1 MSYEFE
7 SRVTPFDF
15 WRLSMSRTYRSTAGI
30 CNLVFTVSMFLL
42 AAKFWNGA
50 GDAAQLLLFVGCIL
64 FPVLQPVGVFVRA
77 RAQAAQVPPDMRLVF
92 DEERLH
98 VTIGDRHED
107 IRWKNLTDIVR
118 QAHLVIVF
126 SDTRHGYLL
135 PDRVLGRRR
144 EEFFTFAKSKIE
156 QEK

>member
-42 AAKFWNGA
+42 TAKFWDGA
-50 GDAAQLLLFVGCIL
+50 GDVTQLLLFVGCIL
-64 FPVLQPVGVFVRA
+64 FPVLQPIGVFVRA
-77 RAQAAQVPPDMRLVF
+77 KAQAAQVPRDMRLLF
-92 DEERLH
+92 DEEGLH
-98 VTIGDRHED
+98 VTVKDMHED
-107 IRWKNLTDIVR
+107 IRWKNLTDVVR

-126 SDTRHGYLL
+126 SDTRHGYML
-135 PDRVLGRRR
+135 PERVLGNRCG
-144 EEFFTFAKSKIE
+144 EFFAFAKGKIE
-156 QEK
+156 QGK